1 MGQFWIK
8 IAENW
13 LFRAQKML
21 TKRSKNSRTL
31 LKIVILGHLSKCKAG
46 AKIAANA

>member
-1 MGQFWIK
+1 MGQFWMK